1 MCSVVIYIDMIIY
14 NGQEC
19 VMMSSFTA
27 EGGGLGH
34 HHHALFLIILACM
47 YSTCHFSQSHKEEM
61 SLVSGYTAWAYW
73 VKYKNASD

>member
-1 MCSVVIYIDMIIY
+1 MTIC

-19 VMMSSFTA
+19 VVMSSFTA
-27 EGGGLGH
+27 EGGGLGQYDD
-34 HHHALFLIILACM
+34 ALFLITLACI

-73 VKYKNASD
+73 VEYKNASD